1 MNLALPL
8 HFDHRGRTAETGD
21 ERYVRDLIETVL
33 FTAPGE
39 RVMRPEF
46 GSGVLQLLFA
56 PNSPELAGA
65 TEMLVQSALTRWL
78 SEAITVVSVRVE
90 AHESELRVTVVYT
103 LRGDDRQHVQV
114 FVHGAAS

>member
-1 MNLALPL
+1 MHLSLPL
-8 HFDHRGRTAETGD
+8 RFDDRGRTAETD
-21 ERYVRDLIETVL
+21 YERYVRGLIETVL

-78 SEAITVVSVRVE
+78 SDAISVIGVRVE
-90 AHESELRVTVVYT
+90 AEDAVLRVTVVYT
-103 LRGDDRQHVQV
+103 LRGDDKQHVQV